1 MTLFW
6 HKYDRRGSN
15 QLLNLLVFSKL
26 SSPLYVYVR
35 EIQRKHWNTAR
46 KVWTSGERK
55 ILHQSYQRRCMVKS
69 SHPTHSSWQIQWSL
83 SRHNARTNLTY
94 KMAIATAVD
103 T

>member
-15 QLLNLLVFSKL
+15 QLLNLLVFRS
-26 SSPLYVYVR
+26 YRHHYTCTYVR
-35 EIQRKHWNTAR
+35 FKGSTETQQE
-46 KVWTSGERK
+46 KVWTSRERK

-83 SRHNARTNLTY
+83 SRHTARTNLTH